1 MTGEDSF
8 PAIPLPTEEPDYIKY
23 GRRYQRPNYKRSE
36 KSPKDEYMDV
46 HPDRESA
53 LKAAKTAVKQKRG
66 RYFGRASDPAIQDAF
81 NVYENG
87 KVVEQHRVSVDSQ
100 KEQK

>member
-1 MTGEDSF
+1 MSDFDSV
-8 PAIPLPTEEPDYIKY
+8 PPPTEIPDYVLYSK
-23 GRRYQRPNYKRSE
+23 RYNRAYIPRQ
-36 KSPKDEYMDV
+36 PKEEYRVVV
-46 HPDRESA
+46 HPDKESA
-53 LKAAKTAVKQKRG
+53 LKAAKMAVKQKRG

-87 KVVEQHRVSVDSQ
+87 KVVEQHRVSGDSQ